1 MIRPRISQ
9 EPMPIAAQRMAE
21 ARAKLY
27 RATPLFDITDLKAS
41 DVNTA
46 LKGTLFADDEP
57 FDAEAFV
64 DEVCG

>member
-27 RATPLFDITDLKAS
+27 RAVPLPCEI
-41 DVNTA
+41 VE
-46 LKGTLFADDEP
+46 EP
-57 FDAEAFV
+57 VSRQGAR
-64 DEVCG
+64 G